1 MYMLILLRHY
11 MYLLHDYNYLRINLK
26 VSLTELSHRPIEIKA
41 TKQYVP

>member
-11 MYLLHDYNYLRINLK
+11 MYLLHDYNYLRIN
-26 VSLTELSHRPIEIKA
+26 SLTELSHRPIEIKA